1 MVNRTKISY
10 DGEELTHHLKQS
22 TGRGVD
28 AFFPEQSPAPPQP
41 AAQTIEPPQQAVDTD
56 THARTGARM
65 SKQAETSDEVSPD
78 ASMDAEVPAQMR
90 AHTRARMAP
99 PTDVPDGKTRDSAA
113 DEAEGDRIAAIRKMI
128 RVKRHLSTFTFRFR
142 ANELEELDLV
152 VDELN
157 QDDEQKVIKNDAV
170 RTALNWLLADYKA
183 RKQES
188 ILARV
193 LTDT

>member
-22 TGRGVD
+22 TGRGVN
-28 AFFPEQSPAPPQP
+28 AFFPDPSPTP
-41 AAQTIEPPQQAVDTD
+41 AQTPTQTVELPQQGEDTN
-56 THARTGARM
+56 THARIGARM
-65 SKQAETSDEVSPD
+65 STQAETSEDVRPN
-78 ASMDAEVPAQMR
+78 ASMDANIREPVHTR
-90 AHTRARMAP
+90 TRARMAA
-99 PTDVPDGKTRDSAA
+99 PTDESDDAGLETA
-113 DEAEGDRIAAIRKMI
+113 DETEDDKIAGIRKMI
-128 RVKRHLSTFTFRFR
+128 RAKRHLSSFTFRFR

-152 VDELN
+152 MDELN
-157 QDDEQKVIKNDAV
+157 QDDEHKVSKNDAV

-193 LTDT
+193 LMDT